1 MIFNFFFF
9 KDVLNGE
16 MKSETEHNKSDPSCC
31 NALGNAIQTAAA
43 NCCNALGNAIHKSR
57 LQFSEKTC
65 QDIVIAKKNW
75 ISWEYMLHYH
85 NIHLGVILRRFPP
98 RIVGLYSRVAVLS
111 DSLSILM
118 VNGLYVLSALEGNDN
133 IDTFLTG
140 VFCMLTI

>member
-1 MIFNFFFF
+1 MLWYLISFFF

-16 MKSETEHNKSDPSCC
+16 MKSETEQDKSDPIDEFC
-31 NALGNAIQTAAA
+31 
-43 NCCNALGNAIHKSR
+43 
-57 LQFSEKTC
+57 EKTC

-118 VNGLYVLSALEGNDN
+118 VNGLYVLNALEGNDN
-133 IDTFLTG
+133 IDILLTG